1 MSGNFSQ
8 AAKVFF
14 TPGTFFPFLLGSA
27 CLSVIGNALTTL
39 ILSNWL
45 HGTSWAAAGII
56 LAAVLIL
63 WFSVRLFAR
72 GLSRLRPDAGEL
84 KQRRPAPRRG
94 LILLVSRHDTCRKAI
109 EYHLPL
115 LERCWLIC
123 SAKSYETAEELR
135 REFASKV
142 QIPEPILIKD
152 VNNPLEY
159 SECVKE
165 IYEQLSEGWQDD
177 DVIADYTG
185 MTAHGSVGMALACLT
200 PTRPLEYTPGR
211 YDDRLNVIE
220 PLDPIEIV
228 LQEPRIKSMQESKK
242 STVASDGNEF

>member
-1 MSGNFSQ
+1 MSGSFSR

-14 TPGTFFPFLLGSA
+14 SPVTFFPFLLGSA

-45 HGTSWAAAGII
+45 HGTSWAATGII

-63 WFSVRLFAR
+63 WFSVRLFEK
-72 GLSRLRPDAGEL
+72 GLSRLKPEAGEL
-84 KQRRPAPRRG
+84 TKRRPAPRRG
-94 LILLVSRHDTCRKAI
+94 LILLVSRADTCRKAI

-135 REFASKV
+135 GDFASRV
-142 QIPEPILIKD
+142 QIPEPMLIKD

-159 SECVKE
+159 SDCVNE
-165 IYEQLSEGWQDD
+165 IYEQLPEGWQDD

-185 MTAHGSVGMALACLT
+185 MTAHGSVGMALACLV
-200 PTRPLEYTPGR
+200 PMRPLEYTPGR
-211 YDDRLNVIE
+211 YDDRLNAIE

-228 LQEPRIKSMQESKK
+228 LREPRVKQIHESQKSD
-242 STVASDGNEF
+242 VASDSNES